1 MYFWIRSTLGRL
13 YRWMLPDS
21 RPFKQHKNWLISG
34 ISFMMIC
41 RVFSCKHRERTYHN
55 QDLIW
60 GGYRADGISCCLI
73 KHMTFLIDVFL
84 CWLFNTAWQIFG
96 KVSKMFFFFIL
107 NEGGSIN
114 TMMSNKQKKKKHH
127 NGPIVRAW
135 KNRHSH
141 SVLCY
146 LQWKPLR
153 NLDCCH
159 CFLTYCCQCDT
170 L

>member
-1 MYFWIRSTLGRL
+1 
-13 YRWMLPDS
+13 MLPDS

-73 KHMTFLIDVFL
+73 KHMTFLIDLFL

-96 KVSKMFFFFIL
+96 KVSKKFFFFIL
-107 NEGGSIN
+107 NEGGFIN
-114 TMMSNKQKKKKHH
+114 TMMSNKQTKKT
-127 NGPIVRAW
+127 
-135 KNRHSH
+135 S
-141 SVLCY
+141 
-146 LQWKPLR
+146 QW
-153 NLDCCH
+153 
-159 CFLTYCCQCDT
+159 TYCQGLKKQTFSFSVMLLTVKAFAKSGLLSLLPNVLLSMWYT
-170 L
+170 LKGEESGNKEDR